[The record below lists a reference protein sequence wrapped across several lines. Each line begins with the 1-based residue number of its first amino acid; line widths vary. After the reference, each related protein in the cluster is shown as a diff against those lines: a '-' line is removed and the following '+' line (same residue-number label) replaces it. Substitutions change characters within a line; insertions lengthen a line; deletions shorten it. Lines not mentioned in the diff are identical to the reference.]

1 MNNGKKRLK
10 RPLKMNKAIFLDRDG
25 TINVDTGYTY
35 KVEDLKFEQGAIEAL
50 QLLQTSDYKLI
61 IVTGQSGIGRGRYS
75 EGDYHR
81 FMKHMYSQLALHG
94 ISINGDYFCPHH
106 PSEGIGKYKI
116 DCECR
121 KPGIGMLEQAV
132 SDHQIDLSQSWVV
145 GDKTD
150 DIKMGENAVCKTVL
164 VRTGKAG
171 KDGNFEIAP
180 THTSKNL
187 LEAIKHILSQ

>member
-1 MNNGKKRLK
+1 
-10 RPLKMNKAIFLDRDG
+10 
-25 TINVDTGYTY
+25 
-35 KVEDLKFEQGAIEAL
+35 
-50 QLLQTSDYKLI
+50 
-61 IVTGQSGIGRGRYS
+61 
-75 EGDYHR
+75 
-81 FMKHMYSQLALHG
+81 
-94 ISINGDYFCPHH
+94 
-106 PSEGIGKYKI
+106 
-116 DCECR
+116 
-121 KPGIGMLEQAV
+121 MLEQAV

-150 DIKMGENAVCKTVL
+150 DIKMGENAGCKTVL